1 MDTKTETKINK
12 IREYFIKNKIINE
25 DSCINVDFLGEEPTE
40 FAIMPIPVNPIVKKY
55 ITGQSYRQFV
65 FQLISRNF
73 YSADVMQ
80 NISNS
85 AFYEKLCELIELNN
99 KKRILPDID
108 GIDKIECLDNGA
120 ILNTTT
126 NTAQYSIQ
134 MRILY
139 FKEAI

>member
-1 MDTKTETKINK
+1 MDKEIKTKIDK
-12 IREYFIKNKIINE
+12 IRQYFIDNNIADEN
-25 DSCINVDFLGEEPTE
+25 SCINVDFLGEDPTE
-40 FAIMPIPVNPIVKKY
+40 FAIMPIPVNPIIEKY
-55 ITGQSYRQFV
+55 ISGESYRQFA
-65 FQLISRNF
+65 FQLVSRNF

-85 AFYEKLCELIELNN
+85 AFYENLYSLIVKNN
-99 KKRILPDID
+99 KKRILPNID
-108 GIDKIECLDNGA
+108 GIDKIECLNNGA

-134 MRILY
+134 MRVLY